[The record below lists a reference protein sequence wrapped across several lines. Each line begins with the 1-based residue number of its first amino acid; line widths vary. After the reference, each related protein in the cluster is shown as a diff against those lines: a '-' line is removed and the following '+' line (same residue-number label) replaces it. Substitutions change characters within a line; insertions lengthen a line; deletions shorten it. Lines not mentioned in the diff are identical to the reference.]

1 MVGLSTLQPVAAL
14 TPAELFARVSP
25 AVWMVQADH
34 AAPGAGAGGSAV
46 AIDARTLATNAHV
59 VNGATTIRVSH
70 DAGKTII
77 PVVQVTRDPDP
88 ARDLCLLAVSED
100 LPGEPVTIAPAES
113 VAVGG
118 RVYAIGAPLGLEL
131 SLTEGLVSALRDVV
145 NEPLQSIQFSAAT
158 APGSSGGGLFDDC
171 GRLIGL
177 TSAIAA
183 KENESLGFAHPAQW
197 IGELMPRVEGER
209 TVWAARLTAN
219 GVLLGA
225 DGLAAPSGFAELSDL
240 TRIPL
245 GDRPAKEVTDAYR
258 QFLLLARPRAFVLT
272 SDGRWGAIAA
282 PTALDALIAECAAGG
297 VQCQFYAIDDAVVW
311 PLQAG

>member
-1 MVGLSTLQPVAAL
+1 MVGLSTLQPAAAL
-14 TPAELFARVSP
+14 TPAELFARAAP

-34 AAPGAGAGGSAV
+34 AAPGAGAVGSAV

-59 VNGATTIRVSH
+59 VNGATSIRVSH
-70 DAGKTII
+70 DAGKTI
-77 PVVQVTRDPDP
+77 VKVAQVTRDPDP
-88 ARDLCLLAVSED
+88 ARDLCLLAVNED
-100 LPGEPVTIAPAES
+100 LPGGPVSIAPADS

-131 SLTEGLVSALRDVV
+131 SLTEGLVSGLREIA
-145 NEPLQSIQFSAAT
+145 NEPLLSIQFSAAT
-158 APGSSGGGLFDDC
+158 APGSSGGGLFDDQ

-177 TSAIAA
+177 TSAIAS

-197 IGELMPRVEGER
+197 ISELMPRVEAER
-209 TVWAARLTAN
+209 TVWAARLVAN

-225 DGLAAPSGFAELSDL
+225 DGHAAPSGFAELSDL

-245 GDRPAKEVTDAYR
+245 GERPAKEVTDAYR
-258 QFLLLARPRAFVLT
+258 QFLLLAKPRAFVLT
-272 SDGRWGAIAA
+272 GDGRWGAIAA
-282 PTALDALIAECAAGG
+282 PAALDALIAECAAAG

-311 PLQAG
+311 PL